1 MIATEPVITPAT
13 IFRRISPLFEK
24 IETRAAL
31 ALRWSG
37 WWRGGR
43 MLIPSPLP
51 GPVGGFPL
59 EKGARRPAAVA
70 DGVLLL
76 GSELGHG
83 AAVVAVGAHQRRVV
97 AEARV
102 AARLV
107 PQRAFATLLDDVH
120 ATAWLGACERA
131 DV

>member
-43 MLIPSPLP
+43 MLIPRPLP

-59 EKGARRPAAVA
+59 EKGARGSAAAA

-83 AAVVAVGAHQRRVV
+83 AAVVAVDWHERRVV
-97 AEARV
+97 AEATG

-107 PQRAFATLLDDVH
+107 RQH
-120 ATAWLGACERA
+120 ALAAL
-131 DV
+131 